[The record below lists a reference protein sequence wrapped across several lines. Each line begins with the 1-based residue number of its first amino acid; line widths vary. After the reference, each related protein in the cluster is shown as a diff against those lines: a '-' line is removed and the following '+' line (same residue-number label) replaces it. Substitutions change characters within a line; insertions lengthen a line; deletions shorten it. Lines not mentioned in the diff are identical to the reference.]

1 MQFLSRSMAL
11 ALPVVVPLL
20 VSSGAFAQEKSAPP
34 PSGSVPMIEGIRPL
48 DAGVA
53 APDFTIR
60 DTQGAP
66 VHFAE
71 DRAKKPTLLVFWSIF
86 CEPCRLEMPIIQ
98 KFYEKHRDAGL
109 SVLAIALDGEPLK
122 NSIVGF
128 VKQEGF
134 TFRILI
140 DELDEKEMFKV
151 ADPYGVGGTPTI
163 YLVDRAGKVVFAKVG
178 RFKEEDLEKA
188 IQSVLKTGSSNTSK

>member
-1 MQFLSRSMAL
+1 VMRAWTNHRILPALFLT
-11 ALPVVVPLL
+11 VLL
-20 VSSGAFAQEKSAPP
+20 QASAVAWAQEKTMTPL
-34 PSGSVPMIEGIRPL
+34 SGGVPMIEGIKPL
-48 DAGVA
+48 DAGAA
-53 APDFTIR
+53 APDFTIK
-60 DTQGAP
+60 DTDGAP

-71 DRAKKPTLLVFWSIF
+71 EITKKPTLLVFWSIF
-86 CEPCRLEMPIIQ
+86 CEPCRVEMPIIQ
-98 KFYEKHRDAGL
+98 RLYGMHKDEGL

-128 VKQEGF
+128 VKQEGY
-134 TFRILI
+134 TFRVLI

-163 YLVDRAGKVVFAKVG
+163 YLVDRAGKVALAKVG

-188 IQSVLKTGSSNTSK
+188 IQSVLKK